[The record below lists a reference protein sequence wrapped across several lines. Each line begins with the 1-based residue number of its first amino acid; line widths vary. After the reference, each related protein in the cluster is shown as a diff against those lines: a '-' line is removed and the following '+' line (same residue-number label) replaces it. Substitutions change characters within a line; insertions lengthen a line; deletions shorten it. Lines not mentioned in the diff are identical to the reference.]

1 MSWMKKILFPVVLI
15 PAIIVAYM
23 MVAGKKLLREKEGGE
38 LVHSVSVLKVQK
50 MTVIPRLLGY
60 GEVQPAKIWKAVAEV
75 AGKISWKAPRL
86 NSGEFFKKGD
96 VLLQIEDNTFKLN
109 IKKAEAD
116 IKKTQAKIKELENSR
131 DNLKV
136 TLSLRESMLKIKQQE
151 FDRKNKL
158 FKANVTSKSS
168 LEQEELNI
176 LSERNS
182 VQSIRSELT
191 LIPSQID
198 YQKSQLESYQAQ
210 KEQAEL
216 DLKYTRMTAPF
227 ACRISSV
234 DVEVSQFVQK
244 GSVLLIADWIG
255 RSEITAQLDVSR
267 MRMLVNRTLRR
278 NNMNLSGQ
286 RLPESLGLKAKV
298 NFGGYSW
305 NAKCE
310 RMISSIDVTTRTI
323 GLVVS
328 VDDTYKLARK
338 TGRPPLVKGM
348 FCTVE
353 VFGHPQP
360 DSLVIPRSALHGNT
374 VYICNAEKRLAFK
387 KVKVKYEL
395 LNFAIIESGLE
406 PGETLVTTDIVPAV
420 AGMKLRPVLESGFY
434 PKAQHEIGCMSL
446 PSKSQIKIT
455 SRSN

>member
-1 MSWMKKILFPVVLI
+1 M
-15 PAIIVAYM
+15 
-23 MVAGKKLLREKEGGE
+23 
-38 LVHSVSVLKVQK
+38 
-50 MTVIPRLLGY
+50 
-60 GEVQPAKIWKAVAEV
+60 AEV

-96 VLLQIEDNTFKLN
+96 LLLQIEDNTFKLN

-310 RMISSIDVTTRTI
+310 RMISSVDVTTRTI

-374 VYICNAEKRLAFK
+374 VLH
-387 KVKVKYEL
+387 L
-395 LNFAIIESGLE
+395 
-406 PGETLVTTDIVPAV
+406 
-420 AGMKLRPVLESGFY
+420 
-434 PKAQHEIGCMSL
+434 
-446 PSKSQIKIT
+446 
-455 SRSN
+455 